1 MIGAGIFTTSGYTL
15 ESLRDPKLVLF
26 AWFAAGLLAL
36 CGAYSY
42 GLLVQRM
49 PVSGGEYAFL
59 SQAAHPFAGFIAG
72 WVSLLAGFSGAI
84 AFAAIAMESYLPGAL
99 PSKVLAASVVI
110 LGALIHGAKRIIGI
124 STQNIAVILKLILL
138 AIFLSFSTWSAT
150 QGKWPSNSLP
160 LTEEGIGLLAFAQ
173 AMVWIS
179 LSYSG
184 FNAGVYVAGE
194 ATSPRV
200 VSRSLIT
207 GTAIVTL
214 LYLLLNAAFVLAPPP
229 SEISGQ
235 ADIAAHAAR
244 WIGGESFATFTRLV
258 ISLALFTSVLSMMMA
273 GPRVY
278 GKMAE
283 DGILPKVFILRP
295 DCTWPAV
302 TLQMSLALL
311 LIFITN
317 LQDLLAFLGLT
328 LSLSAS
334 ASVSLSLPR
343 RPHKTSPWSHRSS
356 PAHLYHR
363 HLNHGHPPR
372 HSRPLASPRHYPH
385 YHHRRRR
392 VSINETT
399 TKLRAIHPRGRCLFS
414 RNPWRIQKRHRGS
427 LPAAAPA
434 KEDPRHL
441 DARACESKRRGR
453 LNSSPQNSGL

>member
-1 MIGAGIFTTSGYTL
+1 MTSATGKGLGFWTLTFLVVANMIGAGVFTTSGYTL
-15 ESLRDPKLVLF
+15 ASLGDPKLVLL

-84 AFAAIAMESYLPGAL
+84 AFAAVALENYLPGIL
-99 PSKVLAASVVI
+99 PPKVLAATIVI
-110 LGALIHGAKRIIGI
+110 LGALAHGTKRIIGVG
-124 STQNIAVILKLILL
+124 TQNAAVISKLILL
-138 AIFLSFSTWSAT
+138 AAFLAFSAWSAT
-150 QGKWPSNSLP
+150 QGKWQGNSLP
-160 LTEEGIGLLAFAQ
+160 LTGTSIGLFAFAQ

-194 ATSPRV
+194 ATNAKI

-207 GTAIVTL
+207 GTAITTI

-229 SEISGQ
+229 AEISGQ
-235 ADIAAHAAR
+235 ADVAAR
-244 WIGGESFATFTRLV
+244 AAKWIGGEAFATFTRLV

-283 DGILPKVFILRP
+283 DGILPKIFTLRP
-295 DCTWPAV
+295 DRTWPAV
-302 TLQMSLALL
+302 SLQMGLALL

-334 ASVSLSLPR
+334 ASVLCLF
-343 RPHKTSPWSHRSS
+343 
-356 PAHLYHR
+356 L
-363 HLNHGHPPR
+363 GD
-372 HSRPLASPRHYPH
+372 
-385 YHHRRRR
+385 
-392 VSINETT
+392 
-399 TKLRAIHPRGRCLFS
+399 KLKRPRGLTALPPLIFIIATLVAAILLVIHD
-414 RNPWRIQKRHRGS
+414 PWQALGTI
-427 LPAAAPA
+427 LTITIAAAAYQLMNHTRKANP
-434 KEDPRHL
+434 
-441 DARACESKRRGR
+441 S
-453 LNSSPQNSGL
+453 

>member
-1 MIGAGIFTTSGYTL
+1 MTSANDKGLGFWTLTFLVVANMIGAGVFTTSGYTL

-26 AWFAAGLLAL
+26 AWFSAGLLAL
-36 CGAYSY
+36 CGAHSY

-59 SQAAHPFAGFIAG
+59 SRAAHPLAGFIAG

-84 AFAAIAMESYLPGAL
+84 AFAAIAMESYLPGIF
-99 PSKVLAASVVI
+99 PPKVLAASVVI

-124 STQNIAVILKLILL
+124 STQNIAVIFKLILL

-150 QGKWPSNSLP
+150 QGKWQGNSLP
-160 LTEEGIGLLAFAQ
+160 FTGEGIGLLAFAQ

-229 SEISGQ
+229 SKISGQ
-235 ADIAAHAAR
+235 ADIAAHAAM
-244 WIGGESFATFTRLV
+244 WIGGESFANFTRLV
-258 ISLALFTSVLSMMMA
+258 LSLALFTSVLSMMMA

-283 DGILPKVFILRP
+283 DGILPKVFILKP

-334 ASVSLSLPR
+334 ASVLCLFLGDP
-343 RPHKTSPWSHRSS
+343 
-356 PAHLYHR
+356 
-363 HLNHGHPPR
+363 
-372 HSRPLASPRHYPH
+372 
-385 YHHRRRR
+385 
-392 VSINETT
+392 
-399 TKLRAIHPRGRCLFS
+399 TKRPRGLTA
-414 RNPWRIQKRHRGS
+414 
-427 LPAAAPA
+427 LPPLIFIIATLITAILLVIHDPGQALGTILTITIAAAA
-434 KEDPRHL
+434 YQLMKPRP
-441 DARACESKRRGR
+441 S
-453 LNSSPQNSGL
+453 